1 MTAQSRTGVDLDWL
15 QQTGLQLCMR
25 GKSRSMKWTLT
36 TVANHAIRT
45 VLCLSVIVLG
55 GRQTIERPQSR
66 SKETETRQFY
76 NKPCHHCCYTFSCC
90 VYCRQKWDIRNHF
103 TAWCYAQDR
112 RMMFQDARL
121 SFGLTLRQMAKRV
134 IDLFSLPHVSLH
146 QIFSEKNRIPKSDRI
161 PSTEVKYM
169 LAIKTTSTNNLLN
182 LGNGARYRYGYN
194 ERTNMRSYWALL
206 SVTFNDL

>member
-1 MTAQSRTGVDLDWL
+1 
-15 QQTGLQLCMR
+15 
-25 GKSRSMKWTLT
+25 
-36 TVANHAIRT
+36 
-45 VLCLSVIVLG
+45 
-55 GRQTIERPQSR
+55 
-66 SKETETRQFY
+66 
-76 NKPCHHCCYTFSCC
+76 
-90 VYCRQKWDIRNHF
+90 
-103 TAWCYAQDR
+103 
-112 RMMFQDARL
+112 MFQDARV

-161 PSTEVKYM
+161 PSTEVKYR